1 MPNGKQSKRRSRR
14 GRRSEP
20 RRPPMPSCAAWVFK
34 EIAPFFRRP
43 PLPAARSR
51 RHLRNASIE
60 VLEAMRDFLDEA
72 IEWMRHEERPP
83 EMRRIRVQG

>member
-1 MPNGKQSKRRSRR
+1 MPNGKPNNRKSRR
-14 GRRSEP
+14 GRRSESGQ
-20 RRPPMPSCAAWVFK
+20 PPMPSCAMWFWR
-34 EIAPFFRRP
+34 ELAPFFRRR

-60 VLEAMRDFLDEA
+60 MLEAMRDFLDEA

>member
-1 MPNGKQSKRRSRR
+1 MTNGKQTRRPRR
-14 GRRSEP
+14 GRRAEHGRSD
-20 RRPPMPSCAAWVFK
+20 MPNCAAWILR

-60 VLEAMRDFLDEA
+60 MLEAMRDFLDEA
-72 IEWMRHEERPP
+72 IEWMRHEERTP

>member
-1 MPNGKQSKRRSRR
+1 MPNVKRTRKSRPAKRDER
-14 GRRSEP
+14 GE
-20 RRPPMPSCAAWVFK
+20 PPMPSCAAWVWR
-34 EIAPFFRRP
+34 ELAPLFRRP

-60 VLEAMRDFLDEA
+60 MLEAMRDFLDEA
-72 IEWMRHEERPP
+72 IEWIRHEERAP

>member
-1 MPNGKQSKRRSRR
+1 MPNGKRTRKARPSRR
-14 GRRSEP
+14 AETP
-20 RRPPMPSCAAWVFK
+20 HMPIPACATWFLK

-43 PLPAARSR
+43 LPAPRSR

-60 VLEAMRDFLDEA
+60 MLEAMREFLDET
-72 IEWMRHEERPP
+72 IEWLRHEERSP